1 MKVPSAYQVVTFQM
15 ASLLWMFVQLE
26 NHLALRS
33 LPNTQPAQQVI
44 NKVFRGFLQKQ
55 MLQIIILGTAKMAV
69 YVLQMVMAQSAA
81 TVGAVTTLHAFQTSF
96 VDYVW

>member
-1 MKVPSAYQVVTFQM
+1 
-15 ASLLWMFVQLE
+15 
-26 NHLALRS
+26 
-33 LPNTQPAQQVI
+33 
-44 NKVFRGFLQKQ
+44 

-96 VDYVW
+96 VDYVWWPHTVHISQNVVWAHT